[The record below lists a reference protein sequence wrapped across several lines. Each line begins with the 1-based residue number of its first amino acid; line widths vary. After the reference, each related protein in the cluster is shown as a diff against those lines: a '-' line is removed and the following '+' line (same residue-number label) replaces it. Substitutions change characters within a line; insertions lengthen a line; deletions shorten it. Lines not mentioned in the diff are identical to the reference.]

1 MPVGPFPC
9 LSFGFITKHR
19 DMASNKRKTVLVA
32 GGAGYIGTHT
42 TVELIEAGYDVVIA
56 DNLSNADLSAVQ
68 GVERIVGRS
77 VPFVQVDCCD
87 LDALRQEVFEKYPF
101 DSVIHFAAYKAVGES
116 VAEPLKYFRNNLD
129 SLLSVLTLMKEFE
142 VHNLVFSS
150 SATVYGQP
158 DELPATEQTPRQRAN
173 SPYGLTKQMSEDMI
187 QDTVAAIPFMRAIA
201 LRYFNPIGAHPSAWI
216 GELPK
221 GVPNNLVP
229 FITQT
234 AAGVR
239 KELAIFGDDYATPDG
254 SCLRDYIDV
263 VDLARAHVVAVDR
276 MVELPAEDDRQRYEI
291 FNIGTGR
298 PVSVLELVD
307 LFERVNGVPVPHRIA
322 ARRPGDVEKIWAA
335 TDKAN
340 EVLGWRAERELGDTL
355 RAAWAWEKRVRG
367 LE

>member
-1 MPVGPFPC
+1 M
-9 LSFGFITKHR
+9 S
-19 DMASNKRKTVLVA
+19 SNKAKTVLVA

-42 TVELIEAGYDVVIA
+42 AVELIRAGYDVVIA
-56 DNLSNADLSAVQ
+56 DNLSNSDLSAVK
-68 GVERIVGRS
+68 GVEAIVGRS

-87 LDALRQEVFEKYPF
+87 REAMREQVFGRYAF

-129 SLLSVLTLMKEFE
+129 SLLTVMALMQEFE
-142 VHNLVFSS
+142 VPNLVFSS

-158 DELPATEQTPRQRAN
+158 EVLPATEQTPRQRAN
-173 SPYGLTKQMSEDMI
+173 SPYGLTKQMSEDII
-187 QDTVAAIPFMRAIA
+187 QDTVAAVPFFKAIA
-201 LRYFNPIGAHPSAWI
+201 LRYFNPIGAHPSALI

-234 AAGVR
+234 AAGIR
-239 KELAIFGDDYATPDG
+239 KELSVFGDDYDTPDG

-276 MVELPAEDDRQRYEI
+276 MVGGRSAERFEI
-291 FNIGTGR
+291 FNIGTGT
-298 PVSVLELVD
+298 PVSALELVR
-307 LFERVNGVPVPHRIA
+307 LFEEVNGVPVPHRIA

-340 EVLGWRAERELGDTL
+340 DELGWRAERDLGDTL
-355 RAAWAWEKRVRG
+355 RAAWAWEKHVRG
-367 LE
+367 L

>member
-1 MPVGPFPC
+1 M
-9 LSFGFITKHR
+9 S
-19 DMASNKRKTVLVA
+19 SNKAKTVLVA

-42 TVELIEAGYDVVIA
+42 AVELIRAGYDVVIA
-56 DNLSNADLSAVQ
+56 DNLSNSDLSAVK
-68 GVERIVGRS
+68 GVEAIVGRS

-87 LDALRQEVFEKYPF
+87 REAMREQVFGRYAF

-129 SLLSVLTLMKEFE
+129 SLLTVMALMQEFE
-142 VHNLVFSS
+142 VPNLVFSS

-158 DELPATEQTPRQRAN
+158 EVLPATEQTPRQRAN
-173 SPYGLTKQMSEDMI
+173 SPYGLTKQMSEDII
-187 QDTVAAIPFMRAIA
+187 QDTVAAVPFFKAIA
-201 LRYFNPIGAHPSAWI
+201 LRYFNPIGAHPSALI

-234 AAGVR
+234 AAGIR
-239 KELAIFGDDYATPDG
+239 KELSVFGDDYDTPDG

-276 MVELPAEDDRQRYEI
+276 MVGGRSAERFEI
-291 FNIGTGR
+291 FNIGTGM
-298 PVSVLELVD
+298 PVSVLELVR
-307 LFERVNGVPVPHRIA
+307 LFEEVNGVPVPHRIA

-340 EVLGWRAERELGDTL
+340 DELGWRAERDLGDTL
-355 RAAWAWEKRVRG
+355 RAAWAWEKHVRG
-367 LE
+367 L

>member
-1 MPVGPFPC
+1 M
-9 LSFGFITKHR
+9 S
-19 DMASNKRKTVLVA
+19 SNKAKTVLVA

-42 TVELIEAGYDVVIA
+42 AVELIRAGYDVVIA
-56 DNLSNADLSAVQ
+56 DNLSNSDLSAVK
-68 GVERIVGRS
+68 GVEAIVGHP

-87 LDALRQEVFEKYPF
+87 REAMREQVFSRYAF

-129 SLLSVLTLMKEFE
+129 SLLTVMDLMQEFE
-142 VHNLVFSS
+142 VPNLVFSS

-158 DELPATEQTPRQRAN
+158 EVLPATEQTPRQRAN
-173 SPYGLTKQMSEDMI
+173 SPYGLTKQMSEDII
-187 QDTVAAIPFMRAIA
+187 QDTVSAVPFFKAIA
-201 LRYFNPIGAHPSAWI
+201 LRYFNPIGAHPSALI

-234 AAGVR
+234 AAGIR
-239 KELAIFGDDYATPDG
+239 KELSVFGDDYDTPDG

-276 MVELPAEDDRQRYEI
+276 MVGGRSAERFEI
-291 FNIGTGR
+291 FNIGTGT
-298 PVSVLELVD
+298 PVSVLELVR
-307 LFERVNGVPVPHRIA
+307 LFEEVNGVPVPHRIA

-340 EVLGWRAERELGDTL
+340 DELGWRAERDLGDTL
-355 RAAWAWEKRVRG
+355 RAAWAWEKHVRG
-367 LE
+367 L